1 MKQLYIKKISLTF
14 ITLLAPLL
22 LNSQTQIGSDID
34 GEVGIDLSGHS
45 ISLSS
50 DGNILVIG
58 APFNDGNGKDSGH
71 VRVYRNNNGSWEQ
84 IGTDIN
90 GEAVGDGSGWSVSIS
105 SNGSIIAIGAPFNDG
120 NGINSGH
127 VRVYNNNNNNN
138 SVWEQVGNDINAEAA
153 GDRFGESVSL
163 SSDGTIVAIGAI
175 YNNDGN
181 GINSGHVRVYRNNN
195 NNNNNNN
202 NGNWEQIGSDID
214 GEEARDGSGW
224 AISLSSD
231 GSILAV
237 GATGSN
243 GTDGQG
249 DSGLSGYVRIYKNN
263 NEVWEQLGHNI
274 NGEAIG
280 DYSGHSISLSSDGN
294 ILVIGAPFNDGNGN
308 SSGHVR
314 VYRNNN
320 GVWEQIGSDIDGE
333 AAEAQSGN
341 SVSLSS
347 DGSIVAIGAIKSD
360 GGITERKPGH
370 VRIYRN
376 NNGSWEQIGK
386 DIDGEGDYNN
396 FGSSVSLS
404 TNGNIVAIGAPYN
417 NGTNEDSGHVRVYNL
432 STALKTSNFLL
443 SKFSV
448 FPNPVK
454 NFFTIQL
461 KENIQLKKVS
471 IYNSLGQFIKSSKE
485 LSINTSNLTK
495 GIYVLKIET
504 DIGTA
509 SKKLVI
515 K

>member
-1 MKQLYIKKISLTF
+1 MKKIFIKKYSILFILFLT
-14 ITLLAPLL
+14 PLL

-34 GEVGIDLSGHS
+34 GEVGIDQSGHS

-127 VRVYNNNNNNN
+127 VRVYNNNNNN

-163 SSDGTIVAIGAI
+163 SSDGNIVAIGAI

-195 NNNNNNN
+195 
-202 NGNWEQIGSDID
+202 GNWEQIGSDID
-214 GEEARDGSGW
+214 GEEARDGSGG

-231 GSILAV
+231 GNILAV
-237 GATGSN
+237 GATGNN

-249 DSGLSGYVRIYKNN
+249 GSGLSGYVRIYKNN
-263 NEVWEQLGHNI
+263 NEVWEQIGHNI

-280 DYSGHSISLSSDGN
+280 DYSGRSVNLSSDGN
-294 ILVIGAPFNDGNGN
+294 IIAIGAPWNDGNGN

-320 GVWEQIGSDIDGE
+320 GIWEQIGSDIDGE
-333 AAEAQSGN
+333 AAEDQSGY

-370 VRIYRN
+370 VRIYRT
-376 NNGSWEQIGK
+376 NNGSWEQIGN
-386 DIDGEGDYNN
+386 DIDGEGDNNN
-396 FGSSVSLS
+396 FGLSVSLS

-432 STALKTSNFLL
+432 STVLKTTDFLI
-443 SKFSV
+443 SKFNV

-454 NFFTIQL
+454 NYFTIQL
-461 KENIQLKKVS
+461 KENIVLKKVT
-471 IYNSLGQFIKSSKE
+471 IYNNIGQFIKSSKKLITDTST
-485 LSINTSNLTK
+485 LSK

-504 DIGTA
+504 DKGTA

-515 K
+515 E